1 MADNPDNNIPKPR
14 SELDSIFPRVY
25 DELRRFASQTLQN
38 ERQDHTFQTTELVHE
53 TYVRLARLNEI
64 KWTNQDHIVRA
75 AVGVMR
81 RVLIDYAR
89 ARGAKKRDVE
99 QLFLNCPSQ
108 GFSESVDDTPA
119 IDLLALD
126 EALRKLH
133 KLDDRKTEIV
143 ELRYFGGQNIE
154 SVARILGI
162 STATVKRDW
171 ALAKA
176 WLFRELSE
184 DTIKA

>member
-1 MADNPDNNIPKPR
+1 MADNPDNIPKPR
-14 SELDSIFPRVY
+14 LELDAIFPRVY
-25 DELRRFASQTLQN
+25 DELRKFASRSLQN

-64 KWTNQDHIVRA
+64 EWTNRDHIVRA

-89 ARGAKKRDVE
+89 ARGAKKRDVD
-99 QLFLNCPSQ
+99 QLFLNCPVRR
-108 GFSESVDDTPA
+108 FSESIEDTPA

-126 EALRKLH
+126 EALRKLQI
-133 KLDDRKTEIV
+133 LDARKTEIV
-143 ELRYFGGQNIE
+143 ELRYFGGQDIE

-184 DTIKA
+184 DTIRT